1 MPKDSYAELDSD
13 FKLEVANLDEL
24 GIRKRIAAIALNQVA
39 LNVAMKEDIDL
50 ADRKAA
56 AKEAG
61 LVYKEGT
68 KANKLRIAFC
78 RQVLEDMGKDVGSF
92 E

>member
-1 MPKDSYAELDSD
+1 MPKDHFAELDSD
-13 FKLEVANLDEL
+13 FKTDITNCNEEE
-24 GIRKRIAAIALNQVA
+24 IRKRIASIALNQVA
-39 LNVAMKEDIDL
+39 LTSAMKEDQDL
-50 ADRKAA
+50 AERKLA

-68 KANKLRIAFC
+68 KANKLRIEFC
-78 RQVLEDMGKDVGSF
+78 KQVLEDMGKDVGSF